1 MLTTKIGSKI
11 REPENSGYKSGYS
24 GLLFGHPNI
33 DPDTPG
39 LSPDTPDQPVWPVVP
54 TGLIGCLGL
63 YGVRV

>member
-39 LSPDTPDQPVWPVVP
+39 LSPNTPGQPV
-54 TGLIGCLGL
+54 
-63 YGVRV
+63 